1 MKDLIK
7 SLAETSN
14 SNIQVN
20 PNDYIGND
28 GLIYCGKCHTPKQ
41 TRITTY
47 NGETVI
53 AMCLCKCESDKR
65 DEQEKL
71 DKQRRR
77 TEEIRS
83 MRYDGFPDFEM
94 RGWKFENDDQVNSQI
109 NIAKRYANNFS
120 EFFKK
125 HKGLLL
131 FGGVGTG
138 KTFMSACI
146 ANALI
151 DKGIPCLVT
160 NFARI
165 SNTLMGVCEKQ
176 TYIDSLNKYDLL
188 VIDDLASERNT
199 EYMNEVVMN
208 VIDSR
213 YRSGK
218 PLIVTTNL
226 TADEL
231 KNPRDISRK
240 RIYSRLFEMCIPV
253 EIKGY
258 DRRKKKLIDEHD
270 EFAQLLGL
278 EEGSE
283 NNGIKQ

>member
-7 SLAETSN
+7 ALAKTSN
-14 SNIQVN
+14 SSIQVN
-20 PNDYIGND
+20 SDDYIGDD

-41 TRITTY
+41 TRITY
-47 NGETVI
+47 NGETVT

-65 DEQEKL
+65 DEQEML
-71 DKQRRR
+71 DKQRQR

-83 MRYDGFPDFEM
+83 MRYDGFPDSEM
-94 RGWKFENDDQVNSQI
+94 QGWRFENDDQVNSQI

-165 SNTLMGVCEKQ
+165 SNTLMGVYEKQ